1 MNHSFFDFRV
11 HFHSWFPFFPFS
23 RGRRKHRPESV
34 FFPFSEYHIKNQ
46 ISIFVHIFAH
56 FIKNV
61 FHNAS
66 RILYNKEKLLFPYK
80 KHLVEIVKNVNL
92 ISILYILVWMHLAE
106 DWSLLQLI
114 PKSIHAYGL
123 NMLQIVDIG
132 GCAFGLLWVW
142 LTRSGRPFFLWTAF
156 ITYIF
161 IWISRQESYNYLFF
175 EGGYYERSQTSHLF
189 RESSSGSQ

>member
-1 MNHSFFDFRV
+1 MNHSFLISACLFI
-11 HFHSWFPFFPFS
+11 HGFPFS
-23 RGRRKHRPESV
+23 APQGGGKTLRPKLV
-34 FFPFSEYHIKNQ
+34 FLPFSDYHIKNQ

-106 DWSLLQLI
+106 D
-114 PKSIHAYGL
+114 
-123 NMLQIVDIG
+123 
-132 GCAFGLLWVW
+132 
-142 LTRSGRPFFLWTAF
+142 
-156 ITYIF
+156 
-161 IWISRQESYNYLFF
+161 
-175 EGGYYERSQTSHLF
+175 
-189 RESSSGSQ
+189 

>member
-23 RGRRKHRPESV
+23 MGRRKHRPESV

-92 ISILYILVWMHLAE
+92 ISILYISMDA
-106 DWSLLQLI
+106 SGGRLI
-114 PKSIHAYGL
+114 TSATNTKV
-123 NMLQIVDIG
+123 NT
-132 GCAFGLLWVW
+132 CLWAQYV
-142 LTRSGRPFFLWTAF
+142 TNR
-156 ITYIF
+156 
-161 IWISRQESYNYLFF
+161 
-175 EGGYYERSQTSHLF
+175 
-189 RESSSGSQ
+189 

>member
-1 MNHSFFDFRV
+1 M
-11 HFHSWFPFFPFS
+11 
-23 RGRRKHRPESV
+23 GRRKHRPASV

-92 ISILYILVWMHLAE
+92 ISILYISMDA
-106 DWSLLQLI
+106 SGGRLI
-114 PKSIHAYGL
+114 TSATNTKV
-123 NMLQIVDIG
+123 NT
-132 GCAFGLLWVW
+132 CLWAQYV
-142 LTRSGRPFFLWTAF
+142 TNR
-156 ITYIF
+156 
-161 IWISRQESYNYLFF
+161 
-175 EGGYYERSQTSHLF
+175 
-189 RESSSGSQ
+189 